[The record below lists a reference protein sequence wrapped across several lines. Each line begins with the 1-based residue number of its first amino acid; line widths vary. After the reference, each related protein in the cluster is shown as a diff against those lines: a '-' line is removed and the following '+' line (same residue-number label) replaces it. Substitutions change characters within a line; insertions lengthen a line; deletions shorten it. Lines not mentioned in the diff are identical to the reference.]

1 MNFNFLCIGG
11 GIVNL
16 NELIMLEKNRKYR
29 NWIEEARDRGYSWEE
44 ISYCLK
50 NNDAGLKEFLE
61 RKKEDFWDIDSVS
74 WKELVNFMKV
84 NTLTIPGF
92 IGNPKKEI
100 LSLPTS
106 PGSCWIKYIKK
117 LESKGFTFESLNN
130 IEKSA
135 SRIVSQL
142 SQTTDQDDPI
152 RGMVVGNVQSG
163 KTANMAGVISLAAD
177 MGYNLFIVLSGTIEN
192 LRVQTRNR
200 LMEDLNFSNSNLV
213 FHKLEN
219 LSLSTSAPDR
229 LQDLQLEENSRHRYL
244 NVCLKNPTR
253 LKDLLNWI
261 NKSDAQKE
269 QLKILV
275 LDDEADQAGVNTA
288 NMSKDMITTINR
300 YIKDLVFAK
309 TAKDQIGL
317 PYGSMNYIGYTA
329 TPYANLLNE
338 ATETS
343 LYPKN
348 FIMALNSSAEYI
360 GPQEIFGMDGINL
373 GLPILNVIKE
383 DEIEYISSPF
393 FENGIP
399 NELKKSLLWYICTI
413 AIYRFWGIKKP
424 VSMLIHT
431 SQRVEKH
438 KQLAEE
444 ISKYC
449 NDQFNTEQIRKE
461 IKDVYITQTRKLSI
475 DDFIEEMPRYHFID
489 EIKEY
494 PDFKEIEDYIEYI
507 LLNGINY
514 IMMDDDKEIKYGKG
528 IHLCVDNCKYNK
540 DNGDTIMRLVYPDKD
555 DIDTLCTAPAFIVI
569 GGATLSRGLTIEGL
583 TCSFFLR
590 TTRTADSLMQMG
602 RWFGYRKGYE
612 LLPRIWL
619 SSRSIGQ
626 FRRLTKL
633 DCDLRNEIHNM
644 EKLNF
649 SPSEYGPR
657 IDTFP
662 DYRFLKI
669 TSKNKM
675 QKAINCVCD
684 YSNKNSQTIRF
695 YDDKKILE
703 SNLMVTKEFI
713 NELGE
718 VDKNKII
725 QLNNK
730 YANEN
735 SLIWFDQDYRKV
747 LDYLSKLKFPQ
758 QTACFNDIEGLK
770 KWFEKEYEEGYISNF
785 NVVIPSLLRMNG
797 TKQLFIN
804 KYVKINL
811 PSRSNIVK
819 NHDDGFSLKALAAPN
834 DLIMDINTTT
844 FNKKRAENIYLSDD
858 KSLSRMAEKR
868 IEAGLIDVP
877 LLVIYIIDNDL
888 KCRKLDDYLV
898 GYYIYIPYGSR
909 SENTRSTNKVTVK
922 LEFDVGGDI
931 YEDEM

>member
-1 MNFNFLCIGG
+1 
-11 GIVNL
+11 
-16 NELIMLEKNRKYR
+16 
-29 NWIEEARDRGYSWEE
+29 
-44 ISYCLK
+44 
-50 NNDAGLKEFLE
+50 
-61 RKKEDFWDIDSVS
+61 
-74 WKELVNFMKV
+74 
-84 NTLTIPGF
+84 
-92 IGNPKKEI
+92 
-100 LSLPTS
+100 
-106 PGSCWIKYIKK
+106 
-117 LESKGFTFESLNN
+117 
-130 IEKSA
+130 
-135 SRIVSQL
+135 
-142 SQTTDQDDPI
+142 
-152 RGMVVGNVQSG
+152 
-163 KTANMAGVISLAAD
+163 
-177 MGYNLFIVLSGTIEN
+177 
-192 LRVQTRNR
+192 
-200 LMEDLNFSNSNLV
+200 
-213 FHKLEN
+213 
-219 LSLSTSAPDR
+219 
-229 LQDLQLEENSRHRYL
+229 
-244 NVCLKNPTR
+244 
-253 LKDLLNWI
+253 
-261 NKSDAQKE
+261 
-269 QLKILV
+269 
-275 LDDEADQAGVNTA
+275 
-288 NMSKDMITTINR
+288 
-300 YIKDLVFAK
+300 
-309 TAKDQIGL
+309 
-317 PYGSMNYIGYTA
+317 
-329 TPYANLLNE
+329 
-338 ATETS
+338 
-343 LYPKN
+343 
-348 FIMALNSSAEYI
+348 
-360 GPQEIFGMDGINL
+360 
-373 GLPILNVIKE
+373 
-383 DEIEYISSPF
+383 
-393 FENGIP
+393 
-399 NELKKSLLWYICTI
+399 
-413 AIYRFWGIKKP
+413 
-424 VSMLIHT
+424 
-431 SQRVEKH
+431 
-438 KQLAEE
+438 
-444 ISKYC
+444 
-449 NDQFNTEQIRKE
+449 
-461 IKDVYITQTRKLSI
+461 
-475 DDFIEEMPRYHFID
+475 
-489 EIKEY
+489 
-494 PDFKEIEDYIEYI
+494 
-507 LLNGINY
+507 
-514 IMMDDDKEIKYGKG
+514 
-528 IHLCVDNCKYNK
+528 
-540 DNGDTIMRLVYPDKD
+540 
-555 DIDTLCTAPAFIVI
+555 
-569 GGATLSRGLTIEGL
+569 
-583 TCSFFLR
+583 
-590 TTRTADSLMQMG
+590 MQMG